1 MAEEN
6 KPQSQSSGGS
16 AKGQNT
22 TKEQSHDHD
31 AAMAQQIEEMEND
44 ITIDETAATVVYP
57 ADIGYSSHALVKG
70 VTTSPQ
76 FVERSKYERQVN
88 SDPDRENKVFAR
100 DVLGLDVEVEDH
112 PEHPQEVYG
121 GQRGDQ

>member
-1 MAEEN
+1 MAEE
-6 KPQSQSSGGS
+6 KKDQAQSSGGS
-16 AKGQNT
+16 KGQAKGQ
-22 TKEQSHDHD
+22 EHDHD
-31 AAMAQQIEEMEND
+31 AAMAQQIEEMESD
-44 ITIDETAATVVYP
+44 VTVDETAATVVYP

-88 SDPDRENKVFAR
+88 SDPDRENKIFAR

-112 PEHPQEVYG
+112 PEQPQEVYG